1 MNRRTLVALF
11 LIGLLVPLGAAAGGS
26 LLTDAEPASG
36 DVAIGASDGPT
47 IVVTGISNKIEL
59 TEFTPDANTVEV
71 SSDAGNGTFSSNG
84 HTAATADTIEGEWTN
99 LTALNVTGATLTV
112 DPVDKDQASV
122 SGDADTFKYRDTM
135 ALDDNKVDFVYS
147 GTSGT
152 TTVTVRGVPANTDIG
167 AVDDTGTLLAT
178 ATSNA
183 NGVVTLSGM
192 ANSEHNVSLT
202 EGTRPEVSNLQPDGN
217 LSTAPSELSVD
228 VTDEDF
234 PNGDSVTVEFTL
246 DGSVIDTQTV
256 TSNGTVT
263 TSLPSSG
270 ETLGEHTWSVNAT
283 DDYGLSDTA
292 DARYGIPNE
301 LRFVNESDP
310 SQLLNTIEITA
321 TFFDGNIT
329 TITTTDGTINMT
341 GLDATDE
348 FTVDVEPKTDY
359 YDRTVY
365 IVSIVDQRTVYLLR
379 KNQTIVPS
387 VTNRFTLRDRTG
399 NFDGNGAR
407 LKVQKAINES
417 GTNEWRTIHGDEFG
431 VNGVQ
436 TQLEKGIRY
445 RLIVT
450 NNDKDTRVL
459 GTYLAEANE
468 TVPLT
473 IGSVEGDP
481 VAGTDGYRYNAT
493 FDNSTGTPTVR
504 FTYNDTN
511 TSTSELSLTIYEKGN
526 ESNVLF
532 RNQTFTNGPYGSISV
547 SEMVPANQSQN
558 TWIVEATIQRNGEQQ
573 RITKQVGPRAAIL
586 LQVPSWLKV
595 FISIG
600 SIWMVAG
607 LFSRLNGYIG
617 GLVVA
622 GMGGIWWFVD
632 FLPQETGVGVVV
644 LALVTAGILF
654 IKERG
659 AGV

>member
-1 MNRRTLVALF
+1 MERRTLITLF
-11 LIGLLVPLGAAAGGS
+11 LVGLLVPVGFATAGG

-47 IVVTGISNKIEL
+47 VVVTGINNKIEL
-59 TEFTPDANTVEV
+59 TEFTPDSNTVKV
-71 SSDAGNGTFSSNG
+71 ASDAGNGTFSSNG
-84 HTAATADTIEGEWTN
+84 YTHVRADNIEGTWTN
-99 LTALNVTGATLTV
+99 LSALNVTGATLTV
-112 DPVDKDQASV
+112 DPIDKEQASI
-122 SGDADTFKYRDTM
+122 SGDADTFEYRDTM
-135 ALDDNKVDFVYS
+135 QVDDGTIDFTYS

-152 TTVTVRGVPANTDIG
+152 TTVTVRGVPANANIG
-167 AVDDTGTLLAT
+167 AVDETGTLLAT

-202 EGTRPEVSNLQPDGN
+202 EGTRPEVSNLQPDKN

-228 VTDEDF
+228 ITDKDF
-234 PNGDSVTVEFTL
+234 ANGDSVTVEFTL

-256 TSNGTVT
+256 SSNGTVT
-263 TSLPSSG
+263 TPLPSSG
-270 ETLGEHTWSVNAT
+270 ESLGEHTWSVNAT
-283 DDYGLSDTA
+283 DDYGLTDTGSA
-292 DARYGIPNE
+292 SYGIPNQ
-301 LRFVNESDP
+301 LRFVNESDGT
-310 SQLLNTIEITA
+310 LLDTITIEA

-329 TITTTDGTINMT
+329 TITTSDGTINMT

-348 FTVDVEPKTDY
+348 FTVDAKPQSLY
-359 YDRTVY
+359 FDRTVY

-379 KNQTIVPS
+379 DNQSIVPS

-407 LKVQKAINES
+407 LKIQKAINVS
-417 GTNEWRTIHGDEFG
+417 GTSEWQTIHGDEFG
-431 VNGVQ
+431 VSGVQ
-436 TQLEKGIRY
+436 TQLEKGVRY

-459 GTYLAEANE
+459 GTYVAEANE

-473 IGSVEGDP
+473 IGTVQGDP
-481 VAGTDGYRYNAT
+481 VAGSDGFRYNAT
-493 FDNSTGTPTVR
+493 YDNSTGTPTVR

-511 TSTSELSLTIYEKGN
+511 VSTSELSLTIYQKGN

-558 TWIVEATIQRNGEQQ
+558 TWIVEAYVQRNGEQQ
-573 RITKQVGPRAAIL
+573 KIREQVGPRNAVLLAI
-586 LQVPSWLKV
+586 PNWLKV
-595 FISIG
+595 FISVG
-600 SIWMVAG
+600 SIWLVAG
-607 LFSRLNGYIG
+607 LFSRLNGHIG

-622 GMGGIWWFVD
+622 GMGGMWWFVD
-632 FLPQETGVGVVV
+632 FLPAETGIGVVV
-644 LALVTAGILF
+644 LSLITAGILF
-654 IKERG
+654 IKER
-659 AGV
+659 AAI